1 MSTQLSYTSRFFYSS
16 TIFILPSILLKMLQ
30 GLSLLNEQ
38 NFSQRILRFNLSV
51 TLGGFLG
58 LFVRNALSETLKH
71 PDFISSKLYIV
82 GFLCT
87 FLFFFCVEKLSNK
100 SKDFVTLALALIIH
114 RLTESFA
121 FGSLFQNSRSHLLLV
136 SSIFFS
142 ETAHTINDYFS
153 LVSLGATP
161 RESVRFM
168 LMVGCL
174 GVVGLVLQ
182 GLLTETIRKFLLIV
196 TMVVFLKL
204 SFGQLS
210 RGVFDSDEE
219 DFEED
224 VSIFGIVN
232 LSSKTRDFLIT
243 VSCISAGFLTTGFFQ

>member
-1 MSTQLSYTSRFFYSS
+1 MSAQLSYTSRFFFSS
-16 TIFILPSILLKMLQ
+16 VIFILPSFLLKTLQ
-30 GLSLLNEQ
+30 NLNLLNEQ
-38 NFSQRILRFNLSV
+38 NFSQRILKFNLSV

-71 PDFISSKLYIV
+71 PEFISSRLYIV
-82 GFLCT
+82 GFLFT

-100 SKDFVTLALALIIH
+100 SKEFVTLALALIIH

-121 FGSLFQNSRSHLLLV
+121 FGSLLQNSRSHLLLV

-153 LVSLGATP
+153 LVSLGASP
-161 RESVRFM
+161 QESVRFM
-168 LMVGCL
+168 MMVGCL
-174 GVVGLVLQ
+174 GVIGLVLQ

-210 RGVFDSDEE
+210 QGVFNSDEDE
-219 DFEED
+219 FEED
-224 VSIFGIVN
+224 VSIFGVVDI
-232 LSSKTRDFLIT
+232 SSKTRDFLIT
-243 VSCISAGFLTTGFFQ
+243 VACISAGYLTTGFFQ

>member
-1 MSTQLSYTSRFFYSS
+1 MCALLSYPSRFFFSAI
-16 TIFILPSILLKMLQ
+16 IFILPWFLLKTLQ
-30 GLSLLNEQ
+30 SLNLLNEH

-71 PDFISSKLYIV
+71 PEFISSKLYIV
-82 GFLCT
+82 GFLFT

-100 SKDFVTLALALIIH
+100 SKEFVTLALALVIH

-121 FGSLFQNSRSHLLLV
+121 FGSLLQNSRSHLLLV

-153 LVSLGATP
+153 LVSLGASP
-161 RESVRFM
+161 RESVKFM
-168 LMVGCL
+168 MMVGCL
-174 GVVGLVLQ
+174 GVIGLVLQ
-182 GLLTETIRKFLLIV
+182 GLLTEAIRKFLLIV

-210 RGVFDSDEE
+210 QGVFNSDEE

-224 VSIFGIVN
+224 VSVFGVVDI
-232 LSSKTRDFLIT
+232 SSKTRDFLIT
-243 VSCISAGFLTTGFFQ
+243 VSCISAGYLTTGFFQ